1 MKILIIEVIPKQST
15 LKTSFRKIILEQ
27 PLLKDLRIQIINII
41 LSTFVYWIS
50 LYLSKSCLSCLHKVK
65 QSEF

>member
-1 MKILIIEVIPKQST
+1 MNILIIEVIPKQST
-15 LKTSFRKIILEQ
+15 LKTSFRKIISEQ

-50 LYLSKSCLSCLHKVK
+50 LYLSK
-65 QSEF
+65 